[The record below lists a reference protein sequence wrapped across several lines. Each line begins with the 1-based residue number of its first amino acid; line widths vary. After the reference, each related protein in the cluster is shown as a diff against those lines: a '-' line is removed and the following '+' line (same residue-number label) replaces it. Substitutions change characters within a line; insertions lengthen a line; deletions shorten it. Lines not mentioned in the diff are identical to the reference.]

1 MNDKQRFV
9 QQSIDALTL
18 LAHAVA
24 KMGELLEVYWARG
37 YSAPETQITDD
48 DLQSMGLT
56 AADVANIMYLMD
68 SLLKFM
74 NGEEVQKGKF
84 IDTVHKYRHDL

>member
-1 MNDKQRFV
+1 MSDTYKQRFA
-9 QQSIDALTL
+9 QQMVDYITQLARAVDLMQTAL
-18 LAHAVA
+18 
-24 KMGELLEVYWARG
+24 KVYWARG
-37 YSAPETQITDD
+37 YGSDKQIAASDIENWTPDD
-48 DLQSMGLT
+48 VKICSNLT
-56 AADVANIMYLMD
+56 D